1 MNLFLKNL
9 AAHCLLLLPA
19 AAAFAQK
26 TGGGIVADIKDQP
39 IAFANIVLLAKADS
53 TIITGVTAKEDGT
66 FSISLPQK
74 PCLVRLSSLGYRT
87 LTLPADTLLHRPRLL
102 LESTDSVLGEAV
114 VSARRP
120 ISRLEAGAIIT
131 TVENTVLSKSGNAK
145 DLLSRVPGLNKTS
158 DDNIEVLGKGTPLFY
173 INGREMRDPKELER
187 LRSEDIKSVEVIQNP
202 GARYDSSVGAVVRIR
217 TVKRAGDGFGVDAI
231 ANFYQAFYPKE
242 SGQLNMR
249 YRHKGL
255 ELFAEGNFTQWKTKS
270 TSQTVQTIFSD
281 HTWQQDF
288 TQRICFDYK
297 RVNATAG
304 FNLDLKG
311 ESSLGMRYAYDR
323 QLPFKATGSL
333 NSQVFEDGA
342 PSDVLRS
349 EILMNHEAE
358 PTHQLNAY
366 YYGKFGKQELNIDA
380 DFYMQRANQSQT
392 SDEESQTADDRKV
405 DTDNPIKSITG
416 AAKIHYGVPLGGGKF
431 GVGVQASLTD
441 RTDDYIVKNATE
453 ETAAWGVQSSSTELR
468 QQAVAGYAEYAR
480 NIKKWNFSA
489 GLRFEHVS
497 FDYFANNVKQPGQ
510 CRTYDNFFPKL
521 SLAGPVGKTQLM
533 LSYSSTTQRP
543 SYNHLSNNVTYAN
556 RYVMWGG
563 NPYLR
568 PSFTHSVSAVSVW
581 KFLQANVTFQQVKDA
596 VIQWTER
603 VPGNS
608 SAVKISNIN
617 KSFPTLS
624 ASVSA
629 SPVIKKIW
637 HPTWTLY
644 LMKQWFEMSMD
655 GLGTVKS
662 KNPIFNGSWSNS
674 FELPKKYTVMLDM
687 GYSSAGNYQNARL
700 TRRDLFQLSLGL
712 RKSWLKDQLTL
723 TVRGYN
729 LLNKNQWDN
738 TIYTNLTQSR
748 QSSISEGR
756 MLGVTLQWRFN
767 ASHSRYRGQGADSG
781 EIQRLSS
788 GSNKQ

>member
-1 MNLFLKNL
+1 MNLFLKRL
-9 AAHCLLLLPA
+9 PALCLLLFPA
-19 AAAFAQK
+19 ATAFAQK
-26 TGGGIVADIKDQP
+26 TGGGTVADAKDQP
-39 IAFANIVLLAKADS
+39 IPFANIVLLAKADS
-53 TIITGVTAKEDGT
+53 AVITGAMAKEDGT
-66 FSISLPQK
+66 FSISLPEK

-102 LESTDSVLGEAV
+102 LESTDSLLGEAV

-120 ISRLEAGAIIT
+120 ISRLEAGAIVT

-145 DLLSRVPGLNKTS
+145 DLLARVPGLNRNS

-202 GARYDSSVGAVVRIR
+202 GARYDSSISAVVRIR
-217 TVKRAGDGFGVDAI
+217 TVKRAGDGFGVDAT

-270 TSQTVQTIFSD
+270 TSETRQTIFND

-288 TQRICFDYK
+288 TQRITFDYK

-323 QLPFKATGSL
+323 QLPFNASGSL
-333 NSQVFEDGA
+333 NSQVFEDGV

-349 EILMNHEAE
+349 EISTNHEAE

-392 SDEESQTADDRKV
+392 SDEQSQNADDRTV
-405 DTDNPIKSITG
+405 DTDNPTKSVTG

-431 GVGVQASLTD
+431 GVGVQASLTN

-453 ETAAWGVQSSSTELR
+453 QTAAWGVQSSSTELR
-468 QQAVAGYAEYAR
+468 QQAVAGYAEYSR

-489 GLRFEHVS
+489 GLRFEHVA
-497 FDYFANNVKQPGQ
+497 FDYFANSVKQPGQ
-510 CRTYDNFFPKL
+510 CRTYDNLFPKL
-521 SLAGPVGKTQLM
+521 SLAGPIGKTQLM
-533 LSYSSTTQRP
+533 LSYSSTTKRP
-543 SYNHLSNNVTYAN
+543 SYGDLSNNVTYAN
-556 RYVMWGG
+556 RYVMQGG

-581 KFLQANVTFQQVKDA
+581 KFLQGSVTFQQVKDE
-596 VIQWTER
+596 VIMWAEH
-603 VPGNS
+603 VPGNN

-624 ASVSA
+624 VSVSA

-637 HPTWTLY
+637 HPTWTLF

-655 GLGTVKS
+655 GVGTVKS
-662 KNPIFNGSWSNS
+662 TTPKFNASWNNS
-674 FELPKKYTVMLDM
+674 FELPRKYTVMLDM
-687 GYSSAGNYQNARL
+687 TYSAAGDYQNVRL
-700 TRRDLFQLSLGL
+700 HRRDLFYLNLAL
-712 RKSWLKDQLTL
+712 RKSWLKDQLSL

-729 LLNKNQWDN
+729 LLNKNKWDN
-738 TIYTNLTQSR
+738 TFYTSLTQMR
-748 QSSISEGR
+748 MVNVGEGR

-767 ASHSRYRGQGADSG
+767 ASRSRYRGQGAGSG
-781 EIQRLSS
+781 EVQRLASS
-788 GSNKQ
+788 SKKQ

>member
-1 MNLFLKNL
+1 MNLFLKRL
-9 AAHCLLLLPA
+9 PALCLLLLPA
-19 AAAFAQK
+19 ATAFAQK
-26 TGGGIVADIKDQP
+26 TGGGTVADAKDQP
-39 IAFANIVLLAKADS
+39 IPFANIVLLAKADS
-53 TIITGVTAKEDGT
+53 AVITGTMAKEDGT
-66 FSISLPQK
+66 FSISLPEK

-87 LTLPADTLLHRPRLL
+87 LTLTADTLLHRPRLL
-102 LESTDSVLGEAV
+102 LESTDSLLGEAV

-120 ISRLEAGAIIT
+120 ISRLEAGAIVT

-145 DLLSRVPGLNKTS
+145 DLLARVPGLNRNS

-202 GARYDSSVGAVVRIR
+202 GARYDSSISAVVRIR
-217 TVKRAGDGFGVDAI
+217 TVKRTGDGFGVDAT

-270 TSQTVQTIFSD
+270 TAETQQTIFSD

-288 TQRICFDYK
+288 TRRITFDYK

-311 ESSLGMRYAYDR
+311 ENSLGMRYAYDR
-323 QLPFKATGSL
+323 PLPFKASGSL
-333 NSQVFEDGA
+333 NSQVFEDGM

-349 EILMNHEAE
+349 EILLNHEAE

-392 SDEESQTADDRKV
+392 SDEQSQNADDRTV
-405 DTDNPIKSITG
+405 DTDNPIKSVTG
-416 AAKIHYGVPLGGGKF
+416 AAKIHYGVPLGGGKL
-431 GVGVQASLTD
+431 GMGVQASLTD

-453 ETAAWGVQSSSTELR
+453 QTAAWGVQSSSTELR
-468 QQAVAGYAEYAR
+468 QQAVAGYAEYSR

-489 GLRFEHVS
+489 GLRFEHVA

-543 SYNHLSNNVTYAN
+543 SYNDLSNNVTYAN
-556 RYVMWGG
+556 RYMMQGG

-581 KFLQANVTFQQVKDA
+581 KFLQGSVTFQQVKDE
-596 VIQWTER
+596 VIMWAEH
-603 VPGNS
+603 VPGNN

-624 ASVSA
+624 VSVSA

-637 HPTWTLY
+637 HPTWTLF

-655 GLGTVKS
+655 GVGTVKS
-662 KNPIFNGSWSNS
+662 KTPKFNVSWNNS
-674 FELPKKYTVMLDM
+674 FELPRKYTVMLDM
-687 GYSSAGNYQNARL
+687 TYSAAGDYQNVRL
-700 TRRDLFQLSLGL
+700 HRRDLLYLNLAL
-712 RKSWLKDQLTL
+712 RKSWLKDQLSL

-729 LLNKNQWDN
+729 LLNKNKWDN
-738 TIYTNLTQSR
+738 TIYTSLTQMR
-748 QSSISEGR
+748 MVNVGEGR

-767 ASHSRYRGQGADSG
+767 ASRSRYRGQGAGSG
-781 EIQRLSS
+781 EVERLASS
-788 GSNKQ
+788 SQKQ

>member
-1 MNLFLKNL
+1 MNLFLKRL
-9 AAHCLLLLPA
+9 PALCLLLLPA
-19 AAAFAQK
+19 ATAFAQK
-26 TGGGIVADIKDQP
+26 TGGGTVADAKDQP
-39 IAFANIVLLAKADS
+39 IAFANIVLLAKGDS
-53 TIITGVTAKEDGT
+53 AVITGAMAKEDGT
-66 FSISLPQK
+66 FSISLPEK
-74 PCLVRLSSLGYRT
+74 PCLVCLSSLGYRT

-102 LESTDSVLGEAV
+102 LESTDSLLGEAV

-120 ISRLEAGAIIT
+120 ISRLEAGAIVT

-145 DLLSRVPGLNKTS
+145 DLLARVPGLNRNS

-202 GARYDSSVGAVVRIR
+202 GARYDSSISAVVRIR
-217 TVKRAGDGFGVDAI
+217 TVKRAGDGFGVDAT
-231 ANFYQAFYPKE
+231 ANFFQAFYPKE

-270 TSQTVQTIFSD
+270 TSETRQTIFSD

-288 TQRICFDYK
+288 TQRITFDYK

-323 QLPFKATGSL
+323 QLPFKASGSL

-342 PSDVLRS
+342 ASDMLRS

-392 SDEESQTADDRKV
+392 SDEQSQTADDRKV

-453 ETAAWGVQSSSTELR
+453 ATAAWGVQSSSTELR

-543 SYNHLSNNVTYAN
+543 SYNDLSNNVTYAN
-556 RYVMWGG
+556 RYVMQGG

-608 SAVKISNIN
+608 SAVKLSNIN

-624 ASVSA
+624 VSVSA
-629 SPVIKKIW
+629 APVIKKIW
-637 HPTWTLY
+637 HPTWSLF

-655 GLGTVKS
+655 GVGTVKS
-662 KNPIFNGSWSNS
+662 KTPKFNASWNNS
-674 FELPKKYTVMLDM
+674 FELPRKYTVMLDM
-687 GYSSAGNYQNARL
+687 TYSAAGDYQNVRL
-700 TRRDLFQLSLGL
+700 HRRDLFYLNLAL
-712 RKSWLKDQLTL
+712 RKSWLKDQLSL

-729 LLNKNQWDN
+729 LLNKNKWDN
-738 TIYTNLTQSR
+738 TFYTSLTQMR
-748 QSSISEGR
+748 MVNVGEGR

-767 ASHSRYRGQGADSG
+767 ASRSRYRGQGAGSG
-781 EIQRLSS
+781 EVQRLASS
-788 GSNKQ
+788 SQKQ